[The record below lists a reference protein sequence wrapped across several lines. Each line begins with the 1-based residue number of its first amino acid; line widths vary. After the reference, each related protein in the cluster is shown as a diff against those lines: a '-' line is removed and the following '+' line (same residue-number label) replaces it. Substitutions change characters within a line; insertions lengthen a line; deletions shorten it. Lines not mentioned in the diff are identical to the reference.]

1 MKRISDLK
9 ISTKITLS
17 VALPL
22 LVLSGLLT
30 YIGVT
35 RLIEYSEEGLDT
47 LEIELVEARKAGL
60 QDLVEAVTSAAMEL
74 KNESPGS
81 VEEQQRR
88 VIEFLKSVSFGDQN
102 YVFAYNRKLEYMTVH
117 GDPSKDGV
125 TEDREVRQL
134 LVDLFKAAEDDGFHY
149 FEWGNPATGNIEPKV
164 AYVRLIPG
172 WDWMVG
178 AGVYMKD
185 ISEQVEASGQ
195 KSQATI
201 VSVSWNMIV
210 ISLVAFAGFAILG
223 YIVSRTVTRPL
234 HQTVKLMEEIAVGD
248 GDLGSR
254 LPDTRQDELGEMAHW
269 FNLFVDKIKN
279 VVIDVS
285 ETSRLLKDDTELLDK
300 NVHETRRSINIQ
312 EQDTDQV
319 AVSLS
324 ELATTTQQI
333 AENCNFANSGS
344 ADAENLVKNGV
355 SLTSSSMEQMSELNT
370 NISESARKITNLSE
384 RSKDISQILD
394 VIHSV
399 SEQTNLLALNA
410 AIEAARAGEHGRG
423 FAVVA
428 DEVRQL
434 ASRSAESADSIQE
447 LLEQFIEETKD
458 AAVQMELIEQK
469 TNRTNG
475 SIKNAE
481 ESLKGIAVSVESMHE
496 QITQVA
502 TATEEQSSVAE
513 EVAQNLD
520 RIVNTTK
527 NNRASMESIS
537 STSESVKE
545 LSERLRN
552 LVEQFKF

>member
-1 MKRISDLK
+1 
-9 ISTKITLS
+9 
-17 VALPL
+17 
-22 LVLSGLLT
+22 
-30 YIGVT
+30 
-35 RLIEYSEEGLDT
+35 
-47 LEIELVEARKAGL
+47 
-60 QDLVEAVTSAAMEL
+60 
-74 KNESPGS
+74 
-81 VEEQQRR
+81 
-88 VIEFLKSVSFGDQN
+88 
-102 YVFAYNRKLEYMTVH
+102 
-117 GDPSKDGV
+117 
-125 TEDREVRQL
+125 
-134 LVDLFKAAEDDGFHY
+134 
-149 FEWGNPATGNIEPKV
+149 
-164 AYVRLIPG
+164 
-172 WDWMVG
+172 
-178 AGVYMKD
+178 MKD
-185 ISEQVEASGQ
+185 ISEQVETSAQ

-201 VSVSWNMIV
+201 ESVIWNMIA

-223 YIVSRTVTRPL
+223 YIVSRTVTKPL

-285 ETSRLLKDDTELLDK
+285 ETSRLLKDDTDLLDE

-355 SLTSSSMEQMSELNT
+355 SLTSSSMEQMAELNT
-370 NISESARKITNLSE
+370 SISESARKITGLSE

>member
-9 ISTKITLS
+9 VSTKITLS

-22 LVLSGLLT
+22 LILSGLLT

-35 RLIEYSEEGLDT
+35 RLIEYSEEGLDS

-60 QDLVEAVTSAAMEL
+60 QQLVEAVTSAAMEL

-88 VIEFLKSVSFGDQN
+88 VIDFLKSVSFGDQN

-125 TEDREVRQL
+125 TEDRQVKQL
-134 LVDLFKAAEDDGFHY
+134 LKDLFKAAEDSGFHY

-172 WDWMVG
+172 WDWMLG

-185 ISEQVEASGQ
+185 ISEQVETSAQ

-201 VSVSWNMIV
+201 ESVIWNMIA

-223 YIVSRTVTRPL
+223 YIVSRTVTKPL

-285 ETSRLLKDDTELLDK
+285 ETSRLLKDDTDLLDE

-355 SLTSSSMEQMSELNT
+355 SLTSSSMEQMAELNT
-370 NISESARKITNLSE
+370 SISESARKITGLSE